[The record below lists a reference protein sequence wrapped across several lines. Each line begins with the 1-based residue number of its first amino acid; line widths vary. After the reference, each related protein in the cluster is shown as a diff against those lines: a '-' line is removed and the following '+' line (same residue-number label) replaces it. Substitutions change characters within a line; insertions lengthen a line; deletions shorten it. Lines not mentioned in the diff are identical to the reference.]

1 MKTIKARKVEAAL
14 GGKLWCGNL
23 QYTGES
29 AGQRR
34 PLAGQP
40 GRAYNSA
47 PNWPGSK
54 FPESN
59 FWEVVPK
66 LLGTRAFTHL
76 VLLSPTSDLTNL
88 TRVEEK
94 YHEDMAQQSAL
105 NMFHTMVKALA
116 TTPSLKKITM
126 FKMPPRTDS
135 THLSSLAT
143 TYNLTLQEL
152 VAASPYGERI
162 TVVGHPVLT
171 TSTRREAMFGLA
183 SNPRTDGIHFRGKEG
198 SLYLTHSIVEGL
210 KTAGVAMSGADQP
223 EGWRTQHRRGAA
235 STPANTTSTQVST
248 SNQFAVLNC

>member
-1 MKTIKARKVEAAL
+1 MASCGAAT
-14 GGKLWCGNL
+14 CS
-23 QYTGES
+23 TP
-29 AGQRR
+29 APR
-34 PLAGQP
+34 PPGAAPWLASQ
-40 GRAYNSA
+40 AYNSA

-54 FPESN
+54 FPKSN

-66 LLGTRAFTHL
+66 LLSTRAFTHL

-88 TRVEEK
+88 TRVEEQH
-94 YHEDMAQQSAL
+94 HEGMAQQSAL

-235 STPANTTSTQVST
+235 STAATTTTTHVST